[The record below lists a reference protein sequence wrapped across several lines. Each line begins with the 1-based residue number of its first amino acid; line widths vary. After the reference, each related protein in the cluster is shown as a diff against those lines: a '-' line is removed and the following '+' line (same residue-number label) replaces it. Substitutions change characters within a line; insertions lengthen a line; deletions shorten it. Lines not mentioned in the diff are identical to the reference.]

1 MIFSGDIFFF
11 SLHLPSPPLSCHIL
25 SVEITHL
32 FSAYSYNTV
41 YKVEPPVGEEILTKF
56 ENRSALAQDLNLLSG
71 DLHKSLFLFTNE
83 ITCRILLNPAS
94 IDRPVVSPSVFF
106 NHQGHNIVIVPQS
119 SPVSATFTSF
129 RNFYQ
134 FLQLLPVSATFTS
147 FCNFYS
153 FRNFCKS
160 CGNW

>member
-1 MIFSGDIFFF
+1 MIFYGDIFFF

-71 DLHKSLFLFTNE
+71 DLHKSLFLFTMMK
-83 ITCRILLNPAS
+83 
-94 IDRPVVSPSVFF
+94 
-106 NHQGHNIVIVPQS
+106 
-119 SPVSATFTSF
+119 
-129 RNFYQ
+129 
-134 FLQLLPVSATFTS
+134 LPVE
-147 FCNFYS
+147 FYLTPPALTGQLCHHQFVS
-153 FRNFCKS
+153 TTKDTI
-160 CGNW
+160 